1 MKKDYKLFN
10 FQQILEQ
17 QKEKHAGNELFEKLM
32 EGIDENSVV
41 EDLPFYKD
49 YLARFDVE
57 KAFDGINLATE
68 EKIQLSRDEL
78 YLLFRLIFASFSS
91 TYEILYDKPTNSVDV
106 SISVKT
112 SEQMITK
119 NVAELWTFQIDRMF
133 EIYMNELFELNISE
147 LDAEEQE
154 HFETEQKVRLMIFE
168 KKVRKMNQQI
178 RDLQEA
184 DEILSDLDD
193 LLNS

>member
-1 MKKDYKLFN
+1 MKKDYILFN
-10 FQQILEQ
+10 FQHILAQ
-17 QKEKHAGNELFEKLM
+17 QKEKHDGNEQFEKLM
-32 EGIDENSVV
+32 KGIDEMSVV

-49 YLARFDVE
+49 YLSRFDVE
-57 KAFDGINLATE
+57 KAFDGINLAAE

-133 EIYMNELFELNISE
+133 EIYMNELFELNIYE
-147 LDAEEQE
+147 YDAEEQE
-154 HFETEQKVRLMIFE
+154 DFETEQKVRLMIFE

>member
-1 MKKDYKLFN
+1 MKKDYILFN
-10 FQQILEQ
+10 FQHILAQ
-17 QKEKHAGNELFEKLM
+17 QKEKHDGNEQFEKLM
-32 EGIDENSVV
+32 KGIDEMSVV

-57 KAFDGINLATE
+57 KAFDGINLAAE
-68 EKIQLSRDEL
+68 DKIQLSRDEL

-106 SISVKT
+106 SISVKY
-112 SEQMITK
+112 SEEMITK
-119 NVAELWTFQIDRMF
+119 KVAGLWTFQIDRMF
-133 EIYMNELFELNISE
+133 EIYMNELFELNIYE
-147 LDAEEQE
+147 YDAEEQE
-154 HFETEQKVRLMIFE
+154 DFETEQKVRLMIFE

-193 LLNS
+193 LLKS

>member
-57 KAFDGINLATE
+57 KAFDGINLAAE

-78 YLLFRLIFASFSS
+78 YF
-91 TYEILYDKPTNSVDV
+91 
-106 SISVKT
+106 
-112 SEQMITK
+112 
-119 NVAELWTFQIDRMF
+119 
-133 EIYMNELFELNISE
+133 
-147 LDAEEQE
+147 
-154 HFETEQKVRLMIFE
+154 
-168 KKVRKMNQQI
+168 
-178 RDLQEA
+178 
-184 DEILSDLDD
+184 
-193 LLNS
+193 

>member
-1 MKKDYKLFN
+1 MKKDYILFN
-10 FQQILEQ
+10 FQHILAQ
-17 QKEKHAGNELFEKLM
+17 QKEKHDGNEQFEKLM
-32 EGIDENSVV
+32 KGIDEMSVV

-49 YLARFDVE
+49 YLSRFDVE
-57 KAFDGINLATE
+57 KAFDGINLAAE